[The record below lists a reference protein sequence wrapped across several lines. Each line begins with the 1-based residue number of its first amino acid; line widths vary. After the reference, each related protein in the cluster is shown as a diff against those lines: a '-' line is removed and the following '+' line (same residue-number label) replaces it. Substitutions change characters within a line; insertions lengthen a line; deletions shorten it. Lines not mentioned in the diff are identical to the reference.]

1 MGKSIPSTTKLQEF
15 AKIMASD
22 KLQMSKRAKPIS
34 RIRVSSPESVKPGV
48 VRVDSEK
55 KKIMESSVAQQNQ
68 NQNRLPLAQVVSDC
82 VKRWFQDTLKEAKA
96 GDSAMQVLV
105 GQMYSRGYG
114 VPKDPFKV
122 LTLSLLSFAFCFNL
136 LVFFFFLIN
145 MVMDILIAV
154 IQCDGNP
161 MYHIVLVCDM

>member
-1 MGKSIPSTTKLQEF
+1 
-15 AKIMASD
+15 MASD
-22 KLQMSKRAKPIS
+22 KLQRSKRAKPIS

-114 VPKDPFKV
+114 VPKDPFK
-122 LTLSLLSFAFCFNL
+122 LLFNAMEILCTTLFWFVTCKLGSSS
-136 LVFFFFLIN
+136 
-145 MVMDILIAV
+145 
-154 IQCDGNP
+154 GNSSP
-161 MYHIVLVCDM
+161 RKNKAEDEVVVQDSSDLCNYQ

>member
-22 KLQMSKRAKPIS
+22 KLQRSKRAKPIS

-114 VPKDPFKV
+114 VPKDPFKGRSWYYRASQNRV
-122 LTLSLLSFAFCFNL
+122 SVWNVRDKHPGYNASDSDSDELKGEAK
-136 LVFFFFLIN
+136 
-145 MVMDILIAV
+145 
-154 IQCDGNP
+154 
-161 MYHIVLVCDM
+161 